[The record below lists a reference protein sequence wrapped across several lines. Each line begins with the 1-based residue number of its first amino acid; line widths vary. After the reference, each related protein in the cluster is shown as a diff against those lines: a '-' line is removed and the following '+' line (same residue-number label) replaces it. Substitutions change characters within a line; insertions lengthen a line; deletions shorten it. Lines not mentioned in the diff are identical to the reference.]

1 MCKKKNRSIN
11 NEKTNHIYHI
21 HPISS
26 YTGLK
31 KPEKFTEKHDQE
43 EDSNIFNKKK
53 KQFKEKFSCNT
64 ATSPVKL

>member
-1 MCKKKNRSIN
+1 MCKKNRNIN
-11 NEKTNHIYHI
+11 NETTKHIYHI

-53 KQFKEKFSCNT
+53 QFKEKFSCNT
-64 ATSPVKL
+64 ATSPAKL